1 MTPQEKANRNDFSSE
16 FKKALRR
23 KRHQRGDYRSD
34 EEIRKAIDKLY
45 YYTEDEARER
55 ILRYKKTAN
64 EKSLTVFFF
73 ADFFN
78 TGVSD
83 SRNQRFLMITRFQ
96 VLLSTV
102 RMSSNW

>member
-1 MTPQEKANRNDFSSE
+1 MLKNESENSHNKNDFSSE

-55 ILRYKKTAN
+55 ILRLENGQETYLMEDETS
-64 EKSLTVFFF
+64 E
-73 ADFFN
+73 
-78 TGVSD
+78 TG
-83 SRNQRFLMITRFQ
+83 LCCITREELIEDVKQ
-96 VLLSTV
+96 RIRKT
-102 RMSSNW
+102 NTI

>member
-55 ILRYKKTAN
+55 ILRLENGPETIEDETSETGLCCVTREELIANVKKRIR
-64 EKSLTVFFF
+64 K
-73 ADFFN
+73 
-78 TGVSD
+78 
-83 SRNQRFLMITRFQ
+83 
-96 VLLSTV
+96 
-102 RMSSNW
+102 

>member
-45 YYTEDEARER
+45 YYTEYDARER
-55 ILRYKKTAN
+55 ILRMENGPETYTI
-64 EKSLTVFFF
+64 EDETS
-73 ADFFN
+73 
-78 TGVSD
+78 
-83 SRNQRFLMITRFQ
+83 
-96 VLLSTV
+96 
-102 RMSSNW
+102 